1 MSVLRRSAGRSAQ
14 LSSDR
19 IKGPHAITLRSQRNR
34 IASSDEQTIT
44 NPQLVSTPDIAQRI
58 FTVRGQKV
66 IISIHL
72 AELYKVEPRSLI
84 QAVQRNRSRFPSDF
98 VFQLT
103 AQEFTNLKSQF
114 VISSSSK
121 HGGARALPYAFTE
134 HGALMAANVLK
145 SKRAAQISVEIVRA
159 FVHLRRFALTNRDL
173 ARKIADL
180 ESRYD
185 GQFEQIFDALRALL
199 ASPEPSHNRKMGFQQ
214 SRE

>member
-1 MSVLRRSAGRSAQ
+1 M
-14 LSSDR
+14 
-19 IKGPHAITLRSQRNR
+19 N
-34 IASSDEQTIT
+34 E
-44 NPQLVSTPDIAQRI
+44 PQLVSTPDIAQRI
-58 FTVRGQKV
+58 LTVRGQKV
-66 IISIHL
+66 IISLHL
-72 AELYKVEPRSLI
+72 AELYKVEPRSLV
-84 QAVQRNRSRFPSDF
+84 QAVQRNRSRFPADF

-103 AQEFTNLKSQF
+103 AEEFTNLKSQI

-121 HGGARALPYAFTE
+121 HGGSRALPYAFTE

-159 FVHLRRFALTNRDL
+159 FVQLRRFALTNRDL

-180 ESRYD
+180 ESPYD

-214 SRE
+214 RRE

>member
-1 MSVLRRSAGRSAQ
+1 MN
-14 LSSDR
+14 D
-19 IKGPHAITLRSQRNR
+19 
-34 IASSDEQTIT
+34 
-44 NPQLVSTPDIAQRI
+44 PQLVSTPDIAQRI

-72 AELYKVEPRSLI
+72 AELYGVIHKALM
-84 QAVQRNRSRFPSDF
+84 QAVQRNRLRFPPDF

-103 AQEFTNLKSQF
+103 RQEFTNLKSQI
-114 VISSSSK
+114 VTSSSGDY
-121 HGGARALPYAFTE
+121 GGIRKLPYAFTE

-185 GQFEQIFDALRALL
+185 GQFDQIFNALRALL

>member
-1 MSVLRRSAGRSAQ
+1 MNDPQ
-14 LSSDR
+14 LL
-19 IKGPHAITLRSQRNR
+19 P
-34 IASSDEQTIT
+34 ASSDIT
-44 NPQLVSTPDIAQRI
+44 HRI
-58 FTVRGQKV
+58 FTIRGQKV

-72 AELYKVEPRSLI
+72 AELYQVEPRALM

-98 VFQLT
+98 IFQLT
-103 AQEFTNLKSQF
+103 QQEFANLKSQI

-121 HGGARALPYAFTE
+121 HGGARTLPYAFTE

-159 FVHLRRFALTNRDL
+159 FVHLRRFALTNREL

-180 ESRYD
+180 EARYD
-185 GQFEQIFDALRALL
+185 GQFEQVFEALHALL
-199 ASPEPSHNRKMGFQQ
+199 ASPEPQHGRKMGFQH